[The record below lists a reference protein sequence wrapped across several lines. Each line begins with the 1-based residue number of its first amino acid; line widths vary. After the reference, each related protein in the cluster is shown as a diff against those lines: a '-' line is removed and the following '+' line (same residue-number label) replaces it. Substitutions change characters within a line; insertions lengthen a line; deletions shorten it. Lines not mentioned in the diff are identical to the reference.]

1 MKKMNNKYNL
11 DWSELAFGSKKLLRE
26 LRATFIMAPRE
37 LSTKR
42 LTQIIKHYL
51 PESNLI
57 IGISKESHVLDL
69 EDQPQFTML
78 GFDEIQTLQQ
88 KVNQAS
94 PKHKLY
100 TLSYSQRDICFILE
114 KIPFARV
121 VLVNG
126 SWYRAF
132 HLRPE
137 YYALVSANMPFEK
150 ISPFADELEAQ
161 GYAGRR
167 IKDIAKAMPLP
178 KSGAYTEHQ
187 MLELARQAARH
198 SFDFGAFQTGVS
210 LGRKTNEKNE
220 KTYQFLAAAHNT
232 VVPYETFAMHFGA
245 AREKHFSPMN
255 DLNHYDTVHAEVAL
269 ILFAQQ
275 HKLDTKGSTLFINL
289 LPCPT
294 CARMFTQ
301 TDIAEFV
308 YSQDHTS
315 GYAVQLLEKAG
326 KKVRRIVPFDGELDG
341 V

>member
-1 MKKMNNKYNL
+1 MSKMNNQYNL
-11 DWSELAFGSKKLLRE
+11 DWSELVFGSKKSLRD
-26 LRATFIMAPRE
+26 LKATFVMAPRE
-37 LSTKR
+37 LSARR

-51 PESNLI
+51 PQGNLI
-57 IGISKESHVLDL
+57 IGISKEPHVLDL

-78 GFDEIQTLQQ
+78 GFDEARSLQQ

-114 KIPFARV
+114 KISFGRV

-137 YYALVSANMPFEK
+137 YYALVNAGMAFEK
-150 ISPFADELEAQ
+150 ISPFADESEAQ
-161 GYAGRR
+161 NYAARR
-167 IKDIAKAMPLP
+167 IKDIAKAAPLP
-178 KSGAYTEHQ
+178 KSGIYTDEQ
-187 MLELARQAARH
+187 MLGWARQAARH

-210 LGRKTNEKNE
+210 LGRKTNGQ
-220 KTYQFLAAAHNT
+220 TYQFLAAAHNT

-245 AREKHFSPMN
+245 AREQHFSPMN
-255 DLNHYDTVHAEVAL
+255 DLNHYDTIHAEVAL
-269 ILFAQQ
+269 MLTAQQ
-275 HKLDTKGSTLFINL
+275 KKLNIKASTLFINL

-315 GYAVQLLEKAG
+315 GYAVQLLQKAG

>member
-1 MKKMNNKYNL
+1 MSNQYNL
-11 DWSELAFGSKKLLRE
+11 DWSELVFGSKKPLRE
-26 LRATFIMAPRE
+26 LKATFVMAPRE
-37 LSTKR
+37 LSTRR
-42 LTQIIKHYL
+42 LTQLIKNYL
-51 PESNLI
+51 PMGNLV
-57 IGISKESHVLDL
+57 IGISKEPYVLDL
-69 EDQPQFTML
+69 EGQPQFTML
-78 GFDEIQTLQQ
+78 GFDEVRSLQQ

-100 TLSYSQRDICFILE
+100 TLAYSQRDIRFVLE

-121 VLVNG
+121 TLVNG

-137 YYALVSANMPFEK
+137 YYALVNAGTKFEK

-161 GYAGRR
+161 NYAARR
-167 IKDIAKAMPLP
+167 LKDIAKVAALP
-178 KSGAYTEHQ
+178 KSGTFTDAQ
-187 MLELARQAARH
+187 MLEIVRQAARH
-198 SFDFGAFQTGVS
+198 SFDFGGFQTGVA
-210 LGRKTNEKNE
+210 LGRRDGKK
-220 KTYQFLAAAHNT
+220 YQFLAAARNT

-245 AREKHFSPMN
+245 AREQHFSPMN
-255 DLNHYDTVHAEVAL
+255 DLNHYDTIHAEVAL
-269 ILFAQQ
+269 MLLAQQ
-275 HKLDTKGSTLFINL
+275 KKLDTKDSTLFINL

-326 KKVRRIVPFDGELDG
+326 KKVRRLVPSDGELGG